1 LAVVALV
8 SVNPLPVDAVSLAMV
23 LSPLLVMVGVEE
35 EVSFSVFVV
44 LSYILRLLIVI
55 FSG

>member
-23 LSPLLVMVGVEE
+23 LLPLLVMVVVVE

>member
-1 LAVVALV
+1 
-8 SVNPLPVDAVSLAMV
+8 MV
-23 LSPLLVMVGVEE
+23 LLPLLVMVVVVV

>member
-1 LAVVALV
+1 MVALV

-44 LSYILRLLIVI
+44 LSYI
-55 FSG
+55 FTFADCDF

>member
-1 LAVVALV
+1 
-8 SVNPLPVDAVSLAMV
+8 MV
-23 LSPLLVMVGVEE
+23 LLPLLVMVVVVVVVE